1 MKHISNPR
9 EKNGINRANLKIG
22 KLKHTILYSREKFR
36 KAKRF
41 EKKAQKFEDRDMQ
54 KLHRMI
60 IQNTNPHKTP
70 YAPCYTKAS
79 PIPISQMKGK
89 NKLDPVLVMKR

>member
-1 MKHISNPR
+1 
-9 EKNGINRANLKIG
+9 
-22 KLKHTILYSREKFR
+22 
-36 KAKRF
+36 
-41 EKKAQKFEDRDMQ
+41 
-54 KLHRMI
+54 MI

-89 NKLDPVLVMKR
+89 NKRNKKEHPRQMGNEELCTKKVQVDPVLVMKR